1 MQNESGAKIQVAPGM
16 YVSKQTWCV
25 TTTSVRVVASVCL
38 NATLMFADGSEV
50 NGIRMCTVSGAPDQV
65 E

>member
-1 MQNESGAKIQVAPGM
+1 MSLVPKYKSHQVRM
-16 YVSKQTWCV
+16 YVSKQTWFV